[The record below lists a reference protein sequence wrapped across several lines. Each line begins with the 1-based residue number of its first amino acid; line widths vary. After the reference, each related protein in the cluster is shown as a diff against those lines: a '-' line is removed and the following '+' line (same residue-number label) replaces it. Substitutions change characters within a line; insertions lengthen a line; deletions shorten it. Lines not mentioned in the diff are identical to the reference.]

1 MEAIFPL
8 LTTFRKGGL
17 TGTSS
22 RKGDIDKIIIT
33 NILIFTRKEN

>member
-8 LTTFRKGGL
+8 LTTFRKESL

-22 RKGDIDKIIIT
+22 EKGDIDKIIII
-33 NILIFTRKEN
+33 NIK

>member
-33 NILIFTRKEN
+33 NIK